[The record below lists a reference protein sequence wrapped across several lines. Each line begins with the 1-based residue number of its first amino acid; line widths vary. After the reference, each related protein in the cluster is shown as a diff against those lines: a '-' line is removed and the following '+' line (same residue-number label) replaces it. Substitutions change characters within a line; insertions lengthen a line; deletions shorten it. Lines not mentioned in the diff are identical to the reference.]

1 MQRVLLFILCL
12 ILAAGHAHAQEIE
25 NNLSFRNIRSE
36 RYFRV
41 NYMNDL
47 AFGTDYYFTQ
57 GVHFEYA
64 IPARGSRLEACLFP
78 FFTKHRRYTGIG
90 LESVGYTPTSI
101 FADSILDGDRP
112 FAGMAYLKA
121 FSMGWNGI
129 RRERYVS
136 ALTLGWIG
144 PAAGGYE
151 IQAAI
156 HRRTGN
162 ADPLGW
168 KYQIGNALILN
179 YELNYERALF
189 MRKFLLLSAT
199 GMLRGGTY
207 SIKAALGGVLI
218 AGWFE
223 DPFARA
229 QHHKKLQGYL
239 YVHPQVDI
247 VGYDAALQG
256 GLFTNNS
263 PYTIEGKNVSRAVF
277 RCDGGLRMGYRNVWI
292 GVYARYLTKEFESGL
307 DHATGGLE
315 LALPVR

>member
-1 MQRVLLFILCL
+1 MLRIILFCL
-12 ILAAGHAHAQEIE
+12 SICFLTGLAHAQEIQ
-25 NNLSFRNIRSE
+25 NGWSYRKVDRPQYARI
-36 RYFRV
+36 
-41 NYMNDL
+41 NYENDL

-57 GVHFEYA
+57 GAHFEYA
-64 IPARGSRLEACLFP
+64 FPAGGSRLETYLFP
-78 FFTKHRRYTGIG
+78 FFTRHRRYTGIA
-90 LESVGYTPTSI
+90 LESAGYTPTSI
-101 FADSILDGDRP
+101 FADSILYGDRP

-121 FSMGWNGI
+121 FSIGWNPA
-129 RRERYVS
+129 RRERYS
-136 ALTLGWIG
+136 AALTLGWMG

-168 KYQIGNALILN
+168 KYQVGNALILN

-189 MRKFLLLSAT
+189 MRKYLLLSGT

-207 SIKAALGGVLI
+207 SIKAALGGVLM

-223 DPFARA
+223 NPFTSAGPGKRGQA
-229 QHHKKLQGYL
+229 YL

-247 VGYDAALQG
+247 VGYDATLQG
-256 GLFTNNS
+256 GLFTDNS
-263 PYTIEGKNVSRAVF
+263 PYTIAGKDVSRAVF
-277 RCDGGLRMGYRNVWI
+277 RFDGGLRVGCRGIWLSA
-292 GVYARYLTKEFESGL
+292 YARYLGKEFATGL

-315 LALPVR
+315 LALPL